1 MLILPSLWDGTK
13 SAAAPAGGGSYKKKQ
28 EFGVAFG
35 LNLLNSRSLELFAP
49 DKPGE
54 EFLCILWAG
63 LDLG

>member
-1 MLILPSLWDGTK
+1 MEQKAPLPQLGV
-13 SAAAPAGGGSYKKKQ
+13 APTKKKE